1 MKALGIFFW
10 IVAAIWSLWSL
21 TFAGF
26 TVFLYLGTGAAA
38 WDGHLAYAFSALGLV
53 PIIGGIIASFMADTV
68 HGWGFFHALFN
79 FLGFIIPAIIASKLS
94 EQGSS
99 AVSQPTV

>member
-1 MKALGIFFW
+1 MKALGILFG
-10 IVAAIWSLWSL
+10 IVAAVWSLWAL

-38 WDGHLAYAFSALGLV
+38 WDGHLAYALSALGLV
-53 PIIGGIIASFMADTV
+53 PIIGGIIASFMSDSV

-79 FLGFIIPAIIASKLS
+79 FLGFIIPAIIAAKLS
-94 EQGSS
+94 ERGNS
-99 AVSQPTV
+99 AVPQPTV